1 MGHGR
6 IPERKRHKHAQHLGA
21 RWEASQRRKVE
32 REIEY
37 MVKKR
42 EVQTDNE
49 GEITGIRRGG
59 NNEYGSLPGY
69 RSKVTPSVSPLGPL
83 RVSWELRGT
92 LVSTTLPVEVTG
104 GRMRETQ
111 PCLVNYTYIPPSDTH
126 TQTQVTPHSLLCQP
140 FLKPFWVS
148 ILFFCWP
155 VCGRV
160 DRGEHTISQ
169 RPNTENWITPRVTFL
184 VQCLAYLHPV
194 LSRGPFRADV
204 DPCLAPGVRCS
215 SALAAGQHDN
225 LYKTLSNTWLTH
237 TRPSPPTFT
246 PAPANYPKTQTDD
259 HVLAPYLLS
268 CHLPYVA
275 HTHMHVHV
283 HEHTQAHTHTHS
295 VLSWEPLCQH
305 KAGFILQ

>member
-6 IPERKRHKHAQHLGA
+6 IAERKLHKHAQHLGA

-126 TQTQVTPHSLLCQP
+126 THINTGYSTLSLMSTLLQ
-140 FLKPFWVS
+140 
-148 ILFFCWP
+148 
-155 VCGRV
+155 
-160 DRGEHTISQ
+160 
-169 RPNTENWITPRVTFL
+169 
-184 VQCLAYLHPV
+184 AV
-194 LSRGPFRADV
+194 LSLHLIFLLTCMWKGWQRWA
-204 DPCLAPGVRCS
+204 
-215 SALAAGQHDN
+215 HN
-225 LYKTLSNTWLTH
+225 L
-237 TRPSPPTFT
+237 PT
-246 PAPANYPKTQTDD
+246 PKHRELD
-259 HVLAPYLLS
+259 HP
-268 CHLPYVA
+268 
-275 HTHMHVHV
+275 
-283 HEHTQAHTHTHS
+283 
-295 VLSWEPLCQH
+295 
-305 KAGFILQ
+305 